1 MSSEYNQVIYVPN
14 NIAAMPYNVQ
24 YIATTPQYQY
34 LRKNELN
41 SYLVN
46 PPFYLEQKNFSDF
59 VDCEISMEDN
69 GDMSSNANS
78 SYGTYSS
85 RSRSPVSRMKNNPI
99 NAVYENKLRP
109 RSPNIVRKNNFG
121 LDNNSN
127 SYESIQYSQNNSPL
141 NMSNS
146 LNSYSI
152 QSYSHNNSPVII
164 NNPIENNI
172 PTVIPAQSQYN
183 PENNNYNSNSNYKQK
198 MYNSPV
204 KKNKKNQF
212 HFPKT
217 LTKSTIYKNN
227 PNSPVNDTERNITS
241 FQYNPPL
248 FNLVPVQNY
257 QYLVGNPFL
266 STVSNVNTNNVNN
279 LNNNYPNNALFNN
292 NAQNVPQ
299 IYKSQL
305 PNNNPNMNL
314 KANIKD
320 NTPRLNN
327 RNIDNNLDNA
337 TPNKNFAQNN
347 NKNPFST
354 IDAAQSQISLINS
367 DCKIN
372 PNINELFKSC
382 SNTHYSSSLLNNSN
396 SRRGSSPNNL
406 NVPGFDIN
414 KEIRAKSPSSSNANK
429 NIQELKSNLT
439 TVNIKKN
446 VAINNNQ
453 NSNLSANNKNTGLV
467 FNTQNPINNTK
478 SNLYSKPSD
487 IFSQYMLDQINK
499 IRTNPRSYV
508 DIFKKARDNIKQ
520 DKRGNLYYS
529 GKIKVALYKGKE
541 AFDDAISSLEKTKPM
556 KPLIFKKE
564 LCIELSN
571 DKNDFKSGDYLRK
584 KINELIKKDV
594 KVRAFWRDIIKDA
607 EINFL
612 LMIVDDNPIR
622 RGAKRKDVLNP
633 EMKYIGI
640 NSGIVGEYFVCYTV
654 LSDE

>member
-1 MSSEYNQVIYVPN
+1 MSTEYNQVLYIPN
-14 NIAAMPYNVQ
+14 NIAPMPYNVQ
-24 YIATTPQYQY
+24 YVATTPQYQY
-34 LRKNELN
+34 LPKNELN
-41 SYLVN
+41 TYVVN

-69 GDMSSNANS
+69 ADISSNINS
-78 SYGTYSS
+78 SYGTFSS

-121 LDNNSN
+121 LDNNSS

-141 NMSNS
+141 NRSNS
-146 LNSYSI
+146 LTNYSI
-152 QSYSHNNSPVII
+152 QSHSYNNSPVIT
-164 NNPIENNI
+164 NNPIVSNI
-172 PTVIPAQSQYN
+172 SQVMPAQSQYI
-183 PENNNYNSNSNYKQK
+183 PENNNYNTNSNYKMK

-204 KKNKKNQF
+204 KKNKKNQYQ
-212 HFPKT
+212 FPKT

-227 PNSPVNDTERNITS
+227 NNSPLNNAERNVIS

-248 FNLVPVQNY
+248 LNFAPVQNY

-266 STVSNVNTNNVNN
+266 SNISTVNANNVTNLNN
-279 LNNNYPNNALFNN
+279 NNNYPNNNPLFNN
-292 NAQNVPQ
+292 NAQNIPQ
-299 IYKSQL
+299 IYKSQY
-305 PNNNPNMNL
+305 PTNNPNMSL
-314 KANIKD
+314 KANIKE
-320 NTPRLNN
+320 NIPRLNI
-327 RNIDNNLDNA
+327 RNIDNNLDSN
-337 TPNKNFAQNN
+337 TSNKTFVQNN
-347 NKNPFST
+347 NKNPFSP
-354 IDAAQSQISLINS
+354 IDQISLINS

-382 SNTHYSSSLLNNSN
+382 SNTHYSTSLLNNSN

-414 KEIRAKSPSSSNANK
+414 KEIRNKSPSSLNANK
-429 NIQELKSNLT
+429 NIHELKNNLT
-439 TVNIKKN
+439 TINNKNN
-446 VAINNNQ
+446 VALNNSP
-453 NSNLSANNKNTGLV
+453 NSNLSTNNKNTGLV
-467 FNTQNPINNTK
+467 FNPQNPINNTK

-487 IFSQYMLDQINK
+487 IFSQYMFDQINK
-499 IRTNPRSYV
+499 IRSNPRSYV

-520 DKRGNLYYS
+520 DKRGNLYYN

-541 AFDDAISSLEKTKPM
+541 AFNDAITSLEKTKPM
-556 KPLIFKKE
+556 KPLLFKKD
-564 LCIELSN
+564 LCIEISN

-622 RGAKRKDVLNP
+622 RGAKRNDVLNP

-640 NSGIVGEYFVCYTV
+640 NSGIVGENFVCYTV